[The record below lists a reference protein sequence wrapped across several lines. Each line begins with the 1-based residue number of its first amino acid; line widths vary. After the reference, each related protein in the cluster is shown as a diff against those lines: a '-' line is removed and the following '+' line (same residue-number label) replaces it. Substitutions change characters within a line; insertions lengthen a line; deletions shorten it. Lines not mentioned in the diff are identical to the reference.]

1 MNFHKTFL
9 YISMVLLLSNCSIV
23 PKFITEDPTIHTEN
37 TTHFVSSTGPMLYV
51 STGSSGSWENTKI
64 TNDTFLP
71 HQKDSS
77 PILINNLIENRVY
90 LMNKTGEILYEWPL
104 DKKKLGTDA
113 TILPDGKLLVS
124 FKSTH
129 PDNSKIFPGGVGGV
143 IQLRWKNAEVFWE
156 SDMAS
161 DTYSQHHEVEMLPN
175 GNILML
181 IWNKIAKNESR
192 KHGYK
197 MDVAIYPETIV
208 EMDPKNNSI
217 VWKWDSMDHIVQD
230 IDPKLPTY
238 GNVAKHPERIDINYS
253 QSQSGMIMHANGLVY
268 DQKTNLIYVSLYG
281 MSEVWIIDHST
292 TTEEAKG
299 STGGKYKRW
308 WDLVYRFG
316 NPTTYRWFGKRILY
330 AAHHPSFTESGTFL
344 IYSNGVGAIPEQ
356 STVYELRIPNLLGIQ
371 IDKTPVPRILWSYTN
386 PDIYFDKVGWAVRL
400 PNGNTLITEWDGTIW
415 EITPEKKIAWK
426 YSIKPSMLW
435 RTYAYPIDSLAIR
448 SLGIVDKN
456 SK

>member
-1 MNFHKTFL
+1 
-9 YISMVLLLSNCSIV
+9 
-23 PKFITEDPTIHTEN
+23 
-37 TTHFVSSTGPMLYV
+37 
-51 STGSSGSWENTKI
+51 
-64 TNDTFLP
+64 
-71 HQKDSS
+71 
-77 PILINNLIENRVY
+77 
-90 LMNKTGEILYEWPL
+90 
-104 DKKKLGTDA
+104 
-113 TILPDGKLLVS
+113 
-124 FKSTH
+124 
-129 PDNSKIFPGGVGGV
+129 
-143 IQLRWKNAEVFWE
+143 
-156 SDMAS
+156 MAS

-299 STGGKYKRW
+299 STGGKYKR
-308 WDLVYRFG
+308 
-316 NPTTYRWFGKRILY
+316 
-330 AAHHPSFTESGTFL
+330 
-344 IYSNGVGAIPEQ
+344 
-356 STVYELRIPNLLGIQ
+356 
-371 IDKTPVPRILWSYTN
+371 
-386 PDIYFDKVGWAVRL
+386 
-400 PNGNTLITEWDGTIW
+400 
-415 EITPEKKIAWK
+415 
-426 YSIKPSMLW
+426 
-435 RTYAYPIDSLAIR
+435 
-448 SLGIVDKN
+448 
-456 SK
+456 